1 MVIFATLQIAVL
13 QFVEHKSRFE
23 HYITQMDN
31 KIIEWLMNLENSNL
45 KIEMPAYLYES
56 ISESL
61 SVSFRSDFNNI
72 VEEYDF
78 YG

>member
-1 MVIFATLQIAVL
+1 
-13 QFVEHKSRFE
+13 
-23 HYITQMDN
+23 MDN